1 MKPKIGVYLTSDVA
15 KLLRLAARR
24 SGATKSDIVNEA
36 VARYLDPPPE
46 SDPNEAVLQRLD
58 RLAKAIRRLHRDVEI
73 MTETLAIHI
82 RQFLMITP
90 PVPKSEQQEA
100 ERLGCERYEVF
111 VRQIARRVASDQG
124 LITDVMRRIVETHP
138 DLVAEAVAEARK
150 RNAVADL
157 FPANRQTVQPG
168 EPVESHSHA

>member
-24 SGATKSDIVNEA
+24 SGATRSDIVNEA

-58 RLAKAIRRLHRDVEI
+58 GLAKAIRRLRRDVEI
-73 MTETLAIHI
+73 MTETLALHI
-82 RQFLMITP
+82 RQFLTITS

-100 ERLGCERYEVF
+100 ERLGRERYEVF
-111 VRQIARRVASDQG
+111 VRQC
-124 LITDVMRRIVETHP
+124 
-138 DLVAEAVAEARK
+138 
-150 RNAVADL
+150 
-157 FPANRQTVQPG
+157 
-168 EPVESHSHA
+168 